1 VSADLERIEHVTDRA
16 GRVRV
21 VRVVRRV
28 SARAG
33 RVDELPRDRVDDV
46 RADRAPDEV
55 ERRPF

>member
-1 VSADLERIEHVTDRA
+1 VSADLERVECPVDRE

-33 RVDELPRDRVDDV
+33 RVDELPRDRVDEHRID
-46 RADRAPDEV
+46 APDELP
-55 ERRPF
+55 RRGL